1 MSFCA
6 GEGWHSP
13 SIVNQNEWRV
23 VVIYRQ
29 TLAAPVVC
37 AGIGLHTGERVRL
50 ALKPASTG
58 AGITF
63 VRSDITDR
71 DNRIEARAEN
81 VSAVRLGTTIS
92 NSAGASVATVEHLM
106 AALAGLAIDDLTIE
120 IDGPELP
127 VMDGSSAPF
136 IDLINRVGVK
146 ATGAPRRAIQVL
158 KPVIVESEGRR
169 AAFMPA
175 LKSMIEVEINFDHHA
190 VGNQTCVFEVTP
202 EIFSGDIASARTFGF
217 RKDLDALLAAGLARG
232 GSMENAVVLDDDGVA
247 NPEGLRF
254 DDEFA
259 RHKAL
264 DALGDLY
271 LAGAPIIGRY
281 HAQRPGHAINN
292 EALLALL
299 ADKSAW
305 KMVTVRDAC
314 QQDIAM
320 ANS

>member
-1 MSFCA
+1 L
-6 GEGWHSP
+6 
-13 SIVNQNEWRV
+13 NQKSGVV

-37 AGIGLHTGERVRL
+37 AGIGLHSGEHVRL

-58 AGITF
+58 AGINF
-63 VRSDITDR
+63 VRSDITAH

-81 VSAVRLGTTIS
+81 VTAVRLGTTIA
-92 NSAGASVATVEHLM
+92 NAAGASVATVEHLM
-106 AALAGLAIDDLTIE
+106 AALAGLGVDDVTVE

-136 IDLINRVGVK
+136 VDLINRVGLK
-146 ATGAPRRAIQVL
+146 QLAAPRRAIQVL
-158 KPVIVESEGRR
+158 KPVVIESEGRR
-169 AAFMPA
+169 ASFLPA
-175 LKSMIEVEINFDHHA
+175 LCSMIEVEINFEHSA
-190 VGNQTCVFEVTP
+190 VGNQSCSFEVTP
-202 EIFSGDIASARTFGF
+202 EIFSNDIASARTFGF

-232 GSMENAVVLDDDGVA
+232 GSMDNAVVLDDDGVA

-292 EALLALL
+292 QALRALLD
-299 ADKSAW
+299 DKSAW
-305 KMVTVRDAC
+305 KMVTVRDVC
-314 QQDIAM
+314 RQDVAM

>member
-1 MSFCA
+1 M
-6 GEGWHSP
+6 
-13 SIVNQNEWRV
+13 
-23 VVIYRQ
+23 
-29 TLAAPVVC
+29 C
-37 AGIGLHTGERVRL
+37 AGIGLHSGEHVRL

-58 AGITF
+58 AGINF
-63 VRSDITDR
+63 IRSDITDF

-81 VSAVRLGTTIS
+81 VTAVRLGTTIA
-92 NSAGASVATVEHLM
+92 NAAGASVATVEHLM
-106 AALAGLAIDDLTIE
+106 AALAGLGVDDVTIE

-136 IDLINRVGVK
+136 VDLINRVGLK
-146 ATGAPRRAIQVL
+146 QLAAPRRAIQVL
-158 KPVIVESEGRR
+158 KPVVIESEGRR
-169 AAFMPA
+169 ASFLPA
-175 LKSMIEVEINFDHHA
+175 LRSMIEVEINFEHSA
-190 VGNQTCVFEVTP
+190 VGNQMCSFEVTP
-202 EIFSGDIASARTFGF
+202 EIFSTDIASARTFGF

-292 EALLALL
+292 QALRALL

-305 KMVTVRDAC
+305 KMVTVRDAR
-314 QQDIAM
+314 QQDVAM

>member
-1 MSFCA
+1 
-6 GEGWHSP
+6 
-13 SIVNQNEWRV
+13 
-23 VVIYRQ
+23 VIYRQ

-50 ALKPASTG
+50 VLKPASTG
-58 AGITF
+58 AGISF

-71 DNRIEARAEN
+71 DNRIAALADN
-81 VSAVRLGTTIS
+81 VTTVRLGTTIA
-92 NSAGASVATVEHLM
+92 NAAGVSVATVEHLM
-106 AALAGLAIDDLTIE
+106 AALAGLGVDDAVVE

-136 IDLINRVGVK
+136 VDLVNRVGLK
-146 ATGAPRRAIQVL
+146 QLAAPRRAIQVL
-158 KPVIVESEGRR
+158 KPVVVESEGRR
-169 AAFMPA
+169 ASFLPA
-175 LKSMIEVEINFDHHA
+175 LSSMIEVEINFEHSA
-190 VGNQTCVFEVTP
+190 VGNQTCTFEVTP
-202 EIFSGDIASARTFGF
+202 EIFAGDIAAARTFGF

-232 GSMENAVVLDDDGVA
+232 GSMDNAVVLDDDGVA

-292 EALLALL
+292 LALRALL

-314 QQDIAM
+314 QHDVAM

>member
-1 MSFCA
+1 
-6 GEGWHSP
+6 
-13 SIVNQNEWRV
+13 
-23 VVIYRQ
+23 
-29 TLAAPVVC
+29 
-37 AGIGLHTGERVRL
+37 VRL
-50 ALKPASTG
+50 VLKPASTG
-58 AGITF
+58 AGISF

-71 DNRIEARAEN
+71 DNRIAARAEN
-81 VSAVRLGTTIS
+81 VTTVRLGTTIA
-92 NSAGASVATVEHLM
+92 NEAGASVATVEHLM
-106 AALAGLAIDDLTIE
+106 AALAGLGVDDAIVE

-136 IDLINRVGVK
+136 VDLVNRVGLK
-146 ATGAPRRAIQVL
+146 RLAAPRRAIQVL

-169 AAFMPA
+169 ASFLPA
-175 LKSMIEVEINFDHHA
+175 LTSMIEVEINFEHSA
-190 VGNQTCVFEVTP
+190 VGNQTCTFEVTP
-202 EIFSGDIASARTFGF
+202 EIFSTDIAAARTFGF

-292 EALLALL
+292 LALRALL

-314 QQDIAM
+314 QHDVAM

>member
-1 MSFCA
+1 M
-6 GEGWHSP
+6 
-13 SIVNQNEWRV
+13 
-23 VVIYRQ
+23 
-29 TLAAPVVC
+29 C
-37 AGIGLHTGERVRL
+37 AGIGLHSGERVRL

-58 AGITF
+58 AGIVF
-63 VRSDITDR
+63 IRSDITDR

-81 VSAVRLGTTIS
+81 VTAVRLGTTIA
-92 NSAGASVATVEHLM
+92 NEAGASVATVEHLM
-106 AALAGLAIDDLTIE
+106 AALAGLGIDDLTVE

-136 IDLINRVGVK
+136 IALINRVGLRGL
-146 ATGAPRRAIQVL
+146 AAPRRAIQVL
-158 KPVIVESEGRR
+158 KPVVIESEGRR
-169 AAFMPA
+169 ASFLPA
-175 LKSMIEVEINFDHHA
+175 LKSIIEVEINFEHSA
-190 VGNQTCVFEVTP
+190 VGNQSCAFEVTP
-202 EIFSGDIASARTFGF
+202 EVFSGDIAAARTFGF
-217 RKDLDALLAAGLARG
+217 RKDLEALLAAGLARG
-232 GSMENAVVLDDDGVA
+232 GSMDNAVVLDDDGVA

-254 DDEFA
+254 EDEFA

-271 LAGAPIIGRY
+271 LAGAPILGRY

-292 EALLALL
+292 QALRALL

-314 QQDIAM
+314 QHDVAM